1 MNPKALSLIL
11 ALAMAVLAGCGPAV
25 VLDLPSPDGKRIAE
39 VHSHWSIDPPAQ
51 SLWLRLSRE
60 GESWKLA
67 NLEPDV
73 DWCNE
78 IVWSPDS
85 SRVGFLI
92 RGARLDVYDARK
104 GDRLESITLVE
115 PDGYPGS
122 REARA
127 VRFLEDG
134 SGVRFRECVRG
145 GNRCAKVKLWKT
157 KRAEGPRNPPAS
169 SAWPA

>member
-1 MNPKALSLIL
+1 MNPKALSLML
-11 ALAMAVLAGCGPAV
+11 VLAGCRPAV

-39 VHSHWSIDPPAQ
+39 VYSRWSIDPPAQ
-51 SLWLRLSRE
+51 SLWLRSS
-60 GESWKLA
+60 GESEPKKLA
-67 NLEPDV
+67 TLAQDV

-92 RGARLDVYDARK
+92 RGARLDVYDAGK
-104 GDRLESITLVE
+104 GRLLESITLVE

-127 VRFLEDG
+127 VRFLKDG
-134 SGVRFRECVRG
+134 TGVQFRECVRG
-145 GNRCAKVKLWKT
+145 GNRCAKVKLWK
-157 KRAEGPRNPPAS
+157 RAEGARNPPAS
-169 SAWPA
+169 SASPA